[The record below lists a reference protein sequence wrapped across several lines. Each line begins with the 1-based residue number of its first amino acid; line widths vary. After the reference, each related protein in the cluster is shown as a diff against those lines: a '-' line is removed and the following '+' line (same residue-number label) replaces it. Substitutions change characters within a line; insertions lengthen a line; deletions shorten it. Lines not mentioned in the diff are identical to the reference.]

1 MFPTKPLHYTR
12 IRRLSVLRV
21 HTRCPSRNGARIA
34 QFLALH
40 PSPQSQQ
47 PLVHSDLS
55 DVRARWLHELDESA
69 HSIAHAHHA
78 VVLGT
83 ISLSSRDGL
92 MVVEKLIV
100 QTRMIDAMKKRVED
114 FRTNAFA
121 SAMCHLLEHMT
132 VLRAALLRRR
142 SGTED

>member
-1 MFPTKPLHYTR
+1 
-12 IRRLSVLRV
+12 
-21 HTRCPSRNGARIA
+21 
-34 QFLALH
+34 
-40 PSPQSQQ
+40 
-47 PLVHSDLS
+47 LVHSDLS
-55 DVRARWLHELDESA
+55 DVRVRWLHELDESA

-121 SAMCHLLEHMT
+121 SAMYHLLEHMT
-132 VLRAALLRRR
+132 VLQAALLRRR
-142 SGTED
+142 SGTEDEKPAKQSLQTLIQ